1 MLRGGGLCVAGPGD
15 PALNKISP
23 RIRALQDR
31 LMDSLPS
38 DGAWECLSPAQR
50 EAILSLHRSRT
61 ASTDDS
67 SEPGEG
73 GLRRPMR
80 SHAAF
85 ARFTRSRSYDD
96 RLESETDDS
105 GVRGSGA
112 TSHNSLE
119 EDSSDNCL
127 RRGAGRLNK
136 VLEGQAGKG
145 GREGQHDRGGRK
157 GEAKALGNVNKII
170 SKQMGKASAPSNI
183 TLDCRNVQ
191 GEKRRRS
198 RVDVDGPFRDLEAIR
213 ERDQENGVPQ
223 PVRSRP
229 GPSRRTPLG
238 ECDVQLHGLKEA
250 HLQALREVKETG
262 SSEEYDSGVNLKHE
276 DSTDEYMKSQQS
288 RGEASLEGECDRSPR
303 SDLSPSPTSP
313 HAHPDDLAAVRPSA
327 EREAFR
333 GWDNSV
339 ERTGHRGRSREGR
352 GGRVTGEARKKMGPN
367 AKLNSAFDYRTCLNQ
382 DQAGRYSSSWNN
394 IILNRKVPIKPNAAP
409 ARESRFTKNTAGGGG
424 AITRCP
430 GNVAGKTAAAVA
442 ANRKPEALNWMV
454 IDQSRT
460 PDRPASRKYL
470 RSKSLD
476 RKYLDDDSSDEDSDF
491 ETRRRTERV
500 RRQQRANQ
508 EWEAARGRQPPDR
521 ARQRGPV
528 KAKSAWDL
536 TGPEA
541 KLQDDF
547 DDFDNIG
554 FRTRSDFRSR
564 WESEDR
570 HRKGSDHNQV
580 GRGVPGNRRSCDF
593 ELDFPRQDLDMIC
606 NDKSDF
612 DRKRWYRRS
621 CDLDLDFELHH
632 GQQRRE
638 ELLDVE
644 WSRRVPEQYPI
655 PMEAELLPGAA
666 KRGGAR
672 LTEQQLLQL
681 HTQSRNR
688 GRYEEMMD
696 DALHLEV
703 EGGRRAR
710 HDDLDDED
718 TGRRTRLE
726 DYYRSRTSLGHRG
739 PDKRPRSRTPH
750 LLRGKLRLLKS
761 ILFF

>member
-61 ASTDDS
+61 TSTDDS

-85 ARFTRSRSYDD
+85 ARFARSRSYDD

-127 RRGAGRLNK
+127 RRAPGRLNK
-136 VLEGQAGKG
+136 VLDGQAGKG
-145 GREGQHDRGGRK
+145 ARESQLDRGGRK
-157 GEAKALGNVNKII
+157 GEAKGLGNVNKII
-170 SKQMGKASAPSNI
+170 SKQMCKASAPSNI

-198 RVDVDGPFRDLEAIR
+198 RVDVDGPFRDLESIR
-213 ERDQENGVPQ
+213 ERDQENGIPQ
-223 PVRSRP
+223 PIRSRL
-229 GPSRRTPLG
+229 GPSRRTPLA

-250 HLQALREVKETG
+250 HLQALREVKENG

-276 DSTDEYMKSQQS
+276 DSTDEYMKAQQS
-288 RGEASLEGECDRSPR
+288 RGEVSLDGECDRSPR

-313 HAHPDDLAAVRPSA
+313 HGHPDDLAAGRNLA

-333 GWDNSV
+333 GWDHSV
-339 ERTGHRGRSREGR
+339 ERASNRTRSREGR
-352 GGRVTGEARKKMGPN
+352 AGRIPGETRKKMGQN
-367 AKLNSAFDYRTCLNQ
+367 TKLNSAFDYRTSLNQ

-394 IILNRKVPIKPNAAP
+394 IILNRKVPIKPTAAP
-409 ARESRFTKNTAGGGG
+409 ARESRFTKNTAGVGG
-424 AITRCP
+424 AMTRSA
-430 GNVAGKTAAAVA
+430 GNVASKTAA

-454 IDQSRT
+454 MEPGRT
-460 PDRPASRKYL
+460 AERPASRKYL

-500 RRQQRANQ
+500 RRQQRASQ
-508 EWEAARGRQPPDR
+508 EWEAGRGRQPQDR
-521 ARQRGPV
+521 GRQQGPV

-536 TGPEA
+536 TGHET
-541 KLQDDF
+541 KIQDDF
-547 DDFDNIG
+547 DDFENIG

-570 HRKGSDHNQV
+570 HRKATDHNQL

-593 ELDFPRQDLDMIC
+593 ELDFPRQDLDITGHE
-606 NDKSDF
+606 KLDF

-638 ELLDVE
+638 EQLDVE
-644 WSRRVPEQYPI
+644 WNRRAQEQYPI
-655 PMEAELLPGAA
+655 PMEAELLPAVT

-672 LTEQQLLQL
+672 FTEQQMLQL
-681 HTQSRNR
+681 HAQSRNR
-688 GRYEEMMD
+688 GRCEEMMTD
-696 DALHLEV
+696 EAFHLEV
-703 EGGRRAR
+703 EGGRRTR
-710 HDDLDDED
+710 HDDLDEED